1 MDKFEAAYEDYK
13 SRQTN
18 NDQTADTSGKEEIV
32 AVRRNDED
40 NIIAVKT
47 NTGRELDY
55 PAALAE
61 AKAGNLAHTDVFH
74 KYGRDIL
81 RSEPDGTKENN
92 LTELP
97 EF

>member
-55 PAALAE
+55 PAAL
-61 AKAGNLAHTDVFH
+61 G
-74 KYGRDIL
+74 
-81 RSEPDGTKENN
+81 RSESRESGSHGC
-92 LTELP
+92 LP
-97 EF
+97 